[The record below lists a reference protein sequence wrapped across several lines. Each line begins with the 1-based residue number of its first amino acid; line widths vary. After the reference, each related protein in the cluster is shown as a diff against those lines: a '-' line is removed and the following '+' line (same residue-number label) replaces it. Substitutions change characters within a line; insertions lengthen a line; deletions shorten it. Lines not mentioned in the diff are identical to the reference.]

1 MSLHLGTNPQQ
12 REALST
18 LPTTD
23 AAELHIGVEGG
34 IVSISID
41 RDRRVPIIT
50 TTLRTPDANTVLA
63 SCYNAVAGSVPQVRI
78 DTQQTASLWVGNIRV
93 QIPSAISG
101 LVAHWLAEHIKPP
114 QTARQLPPEAQA
126 LAAALEP
133 AA

>member
-12 REALST
+12 REALSN

-23 AAELHIGVEGG
+23 AAELHIGIEGG

-50 TTLRTPDANTVLA
+50 TTLRTPDARTVLA
-63 SCYNAVAGSVPQVRI
+63 SCYNAITGSTPQVRHEPSG
-78 DTQQTASLWVGNIRV
+78 TARLWVGNIRV
-93 QIPSAISG
+93 QIPASVSG
-101 LVAHWLAEHIKPP
+101 LVAHWLADNIQSP
-114 QTARQLPPEAQA
+114 QATRQLPPEAQA
-126 LAAALEP
+126 LSAALEH